1 MQKIFFI
8 LFLWSGIAQA
18 TTVNHVWL
26 TAGGGN
32 LEVLCRHVW
41 NEYDTKH
48 ATKTVFFIK
57 PGADGLLA
65 TQDMLNFSSP
75 RKFLCA
81 GSTVITN
88 RLVYPENYS
97 DKVEILLQSVV
108 TPLVWYSPNTN
119 QSKDFPELVA
129 YWKSLNRPVNVG
141 IFFSTSRGLVN
152 QLEKVHGLNINL
164 INYRSAPQMYPDLA
178 QGSLDLALDA
188 GGSVDVAQGTGKFRV
203 LGYVHNNNIKS
214 LKDYPNFITNQLEHY
229 IWQGIFI
236 PNTMPKETK
245 LQVSKELK
253 AIMMQQPFKELAAQ
267 YHSTATAIEQPEVL
281 GLVHR
286 QWKIME
292 KYWK

>member
-1 MQKIFFI
+1 MKKI
-8 LFLWSGIAQA
+8 LFIALFWA
-18 TTVNHVWL
+18 TASIASTVNHVWL

-41 NEYDTKH
+41 NEYDLKH
-48 ATKTVFFIK
+48 ATKTVFFVK
-57 PGADGLLA
+57 PGADGLVA

-88 RLVYPENYS
+88 RLIYPENYS
-97 DKVEILLQSVV
+97 DKVEPLLQSVV
-108 TPLVWYSPNTN
+108 NPMILYGPNSN
-119 QSKDFPELVA
+119 QAKDFSGLVT
-129 YWKSLNRPVNVG
+129 YWKSLNRPINVG
-141 IFFSTSRGLVN
+141 VFFSTARGLVN

-178 QGSLDLALDA
+178 QGSLDLALDS
-188 GGSVDVAQGTGKFRV
+188 GGSVDVAHSSGKFRV

-214 LKDYPNFITNQLEHY
+214 LKNYPNFISNQLEHY

-236 PNTMPKETK
+236 PNNMPLESK

-253 AIMMQQPFKELAAQ
+253 TIMMQQPFKDLAAQ
-267 YHSTATAIEQPEVL
+267 YHSTATAIEQPEIL
-281 GLVHR
+281 SLVHR
-286 QWKIME
+286 QWKILE